1 MIRVSSTNISCSVLS
16 PVSTAAAGNDV
27 VLAELVAGLGGGV
40 VVGAVVVV
48 VTVVVVV
55 DCVVGEGTARGAGVA
70 DKSSSQGGMA

>member
-16 PVSTAAAGNDV
+16 PVSTTAGNDV

>member
-1 MIRVSSTNISCSVLS
+1 MIRVSRTNISCSLLS

-27 VLAELVAGLGGGV
+27 VLAELVAGLVVV

-55 DCVVGEGTARGAGVA
+55 DCVVVEGTALGAGVA